1 MRISDWSSDVCS
13 SDLIG
18 LVYCACAILFLLA
31 GPRARLIIAAAILAL
46 YWPLALL
53 PSLDGLATDIWVRG
67 HNFIASVDRLLLGNH
82 LYVQGPEGYDPE
94 GIFGTLPAL
103 APDLIGLAIGQ
114 LLVRRHGPPARQHAP
129 IAHAVPL
136 AGRPGS

>member
-82 LYVQGPEGYDPE
+82 LRSEE
-94 GIFGTLPAL
+94 RR
-103 APDLIGLAIGQ
+103 
-114 LLVRRHGPPARQHAP
+114 VRKECVSTCKSWWSPYH
-129 IAHAVPL
+129 
-136 AGRPGS
+136 

>member
-82 LYVQGPEGYDPE
+82 LYVKGPEGYDPE
-94 GIFGTLPAL
+94 GILGTLPA
-103 APDLIGLAIGQ
+103 
-114 LLVRRHGPPARQHAP
+114 
-129 IAHAVPL
+129 IAQDRKSTRLNSSH
-136 AGRPGS
+136 